1 MKILFGI
8 QGTGHGHISRARE
21 ILPELQKYAE
31 VDVLISGYGCNLD
44 LHGYRVDKKRGIS
57 LVYDRRGKVSFLK
70 TIGNIKFNV
79 FVDDLMGV
87 TASDYDL
94 VISDFEPITS
104 WAARKS
110 GIPVVGLSHQA
121 SFLSHR
127 TPRPPVRSFFAEKIL
142 RHYAPCTHPVGFHFL
157 RYDDFIQPPVIRS
170 EVRNLIPTTGDHV
183 TVYLPAYED
192 PYLVDI
198 FSQLPEVDWEL
209 FSIHTT
215 IPHRIKNCLIQP
227 VENHSF
233 LKSLECSYA
242 VMTGGGFET
251 CAESLFL
258 GKKLMVIPITN
269 QYEQQCNAAALSKFG
284 VPVLQKLEHT
294 SISHIDQWLNDNFSA
309 RLPEY
314 CNVPILIRQIIQSYR
329 DRRSEAA

>member
-21 ILPELQKYAE
+21 ILPELQKYAG

-44 LHGYRVDKKRGIS
+44 LHGYQVHKKRGIS

-70 TIGNIKFNV
+70 TIGNIKFDA
-79 FVDDLMGV
+79 FVDDLMRV
-87 TASDYDL
+87 SASEYDL
-94 VISDFEPITS
+94 IISDFEPITS

-127 TPRPPVRSFFAEKIL
+127 TPRPSVRSFFAEKVL
-142 RHYAPCTHPVGFHFL
+142 RHYAPCTHPVGFHFQ

-170 EVRNLIPTTGDHV
+170 EIRKLKPATGEHV

-192 PYLVDI
+192 SYLTNI
-198 FSQLPEVDWEL
+198 FTRLPDVEWEL
-209 FSIHTT
+209 FSIHATV
-215 IPHRIKNCLIQP
+215 PSRIKNCLIRP
-227 VENHSF
+227 VDNQSF
-233 LKSLECSYA
+233 LKSLEQSYA

-258 GKKLMVIPITN
+258 RKKLMVIPITN

-284 VPVLQKLEHT
+284 VPVLQQLDPLSLPLINK
-294 SISHIDQWLNDNFSA
+294 WLNDDFNA

-314 CNVPILIRQIIQSYR
+314 CDVPALIRQIVESYYDNR
-329 DRRSEAA
+329 IKAA

>member
-21 ILPELQKYAE
+21 ILPELQKYAS

-57 LVYDRRGKVSFLK
+57 LVYDRRGRVSFLK
-70 TIGNIKFNV
+70 TMGNIKFNV

-87 TASDYDL
+87 TASEYDL
-94 VISDFEPITS
+94 IISDFEPITS

-121 SFLSHR
+121 SFLSHQ
-127 TPRPPVRSFFAEKIL
+127 TPRPAVRSYFAEKIL
-142 RHYAPCTHPVGFHFL
+142 RHYAPCTHPVGFHFR
-157 RYDDFIQPPVIRS
+157 RYDNFIQAPVIRS
-170 EVRNLIPTTGDHV
+170 EVRNLKPIEGDHV

-192 PYLVDI
+192 LFLVEF
-198 FSQLPEVDWEL
+198 FSQLSEVEWEL
-209 FSIHTT
+209 FSIHTRV
-215 IPHRIKNCLIQP
+215 PHRIKNCLIQP
-227 VENHSF
+227 VNNQTF
-233 LKSLECSYA
+233 LKSLERSYA

-269 QYEQQCNAAALSKFG
+269 QYEQLCNAAALSKFG
-284 VPVLQKLEHT
+284 VPVLQKLDYSGIT
-294 SISHIDQWLNDNFSA
+294 NVDKWLNDDFSA

-314 CNVPILIRQIIQSYR
+314 CDVPELIRQIIQSYR